1 VFPAFGALIT
11 SATSIDRGDRFPA
24 QIIGGNHRAGQKG
37 RVVSLADLHAGTI
50 MAALDR
56 QHPRGLFDVQ
66 DLLANEGIADD
77 LRRAFIVYVTSHGI
91 APWITRVKCPKA
103 S

>member
-1 VFPAFGALIT
+1 MFPAFGALIT
-11 SATSIDRGDRFPA
+11 SAASIDRGDRFPA

-66 DLLANEGIADD
+66 DLLANEGIDDD
-77 LRRAFIVYVTSHGI
+77 LRRAFIVWTDS
-91 APWITRVKCPKA
+91 KA
-103 S
+103 RPAWR

>member
-1 VFPAFGALIT
+1 
-11 SATSIDRGDRFPA
+11 
-24 QIIGGNHRAGQKG
+24 
-37 RVVSLADLHAGTI
+37 

-56 QHPRGLFDVQ
+56 QHPRDLFDVQ